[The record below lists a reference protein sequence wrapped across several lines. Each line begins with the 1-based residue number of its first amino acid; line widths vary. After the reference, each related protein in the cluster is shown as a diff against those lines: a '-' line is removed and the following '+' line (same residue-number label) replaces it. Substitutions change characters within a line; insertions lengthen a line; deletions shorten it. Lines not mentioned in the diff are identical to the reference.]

1 MIQIVV
7 SVKDLA
13 ANAFGQ
19 PAFFGSTAVAE
30 RSFRALI
37 NDESQDTEFRK
48 FPADFEM
55 YQIGTFD
62 SDSGTLVPVS
72 PPVRIVRALDLVRVV
87 E

>member
-1 MIQIVV
+1 MIQVVV

-13 ANAFGQ
+13 ANSFGQ

-37 NDESQDTEFRK
+37 NDESQDTDFRK
-48 FPADFEM
+48 FPVDFEM

-72 PPVRIVRALDLVRVV
+72 PPVRVVRALDLVRPVD
-87 E
+87 